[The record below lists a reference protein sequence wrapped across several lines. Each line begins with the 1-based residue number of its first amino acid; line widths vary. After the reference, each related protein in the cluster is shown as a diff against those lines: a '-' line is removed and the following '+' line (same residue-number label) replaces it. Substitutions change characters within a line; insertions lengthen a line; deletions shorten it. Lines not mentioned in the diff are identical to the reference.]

1 MKPSRRSAAV
11 AGGFSLALF
20 GVLAL
25 IAGVH
30 LEHIQG
36 AASALALAGL
46 YGGVFALA
54 EAVYLRLER
63 PKTGEMLFV
72 SGFMAV
78 MMIARFVMLD
88 FVTADY
94 NAFLSG
100 WVEIF
105 REGGFR
111 MLAEDVGDYNLLY
124 QYVLLL
130 IAKTPLK
137 DLYLIKLLSVFFDYA
152 LALVMMRAAKT
163 YAGERAGVPVLCVV
177 LALPTVLTDGALWS
191 QCDTVYVFFIILA
204 LLLLEKNRPM
214 GSAASLAVAF
224 AFKLQTIF
232 FFPVVLLGL
241 IHRRYRL
248 RDALVFFAAY
258 LATLLPALLAG
269 RTLVDALMIYASQ
282 SVGQYFDRLS
292 YNAPNFYL
300 FFPMIEFKGTQGFTL
315 VRYLP
320 GIDAAGVNPYL
331 TEPMMQAIQ
340 SAALYACVI
349 LTLLVVIYWLI
360 HYKEITPDMTLGF
373 ALFFAIFLPF
383 VMPKI
388 HDRYF
393 FLADMLSVLYASR
406 HKNRR
411 FMPLLVVGASFMCY
425 VPYLMRQNPIDERWL
440 SLMMLGALVI
450 VSRDLLAG
458 MKRNRALCGEVK
470 A

>member
-1 MKPSRRSAAV
+1 MKPSQRSAFI

-46 YGGVFALA
+46 YGGVYALS
-54 EAVYLRLER
+54 EIVYLRLEK
-63 PKTGEMLFV
+63 PKAGELLFV

-94 NAFLSG
+94 NAFLSS

-130 IAKTPLK
+130 ISETPLK

-163 YAGERAGVPVLCVV
+163 YAGERAGVPALCMV

-204 LLLLEKNRPM
+204 LLLLEKNHPM

-258 LATLLPALLAG
+258 LATLLPALVAG
-269 RTLVDALMIYASQ
+269 RSLIDALMIYASQ

-373 ALFFAIFLPF
+373 ALFFSIFLPF

-393 FLADMLSVLYASR
+393 FLADMLSVLYAFR

-411 FMPLLVVGASFMCY
+411 FMPLLVIGASFMCY

-440 SLMMLGALVI
+440 SLMMLLALTI

>member
-1 MKPSRRSAAV
+1 MKPSQRGAFI

-46 YGGVFALA
+46 YGGVYALS
-54 EAVYLRLER
+54 EIVYLRLEK
-63 PKTGEMLFV
+63 PKTGELLFV

-130 IAKTPLK
+130 ISETPLK

-163 YAGERAGVPVLCVV
+163 YAGERAGVPALCMV

-204 LLLLEKNRPM
+204 LLLLEKNHPM

-258 LATLLPALLAG
+258 LATLLPALVAG
-269 RTLVDALMIYASQ
+269 RSLIDALMIYASQ

-393 FLADMLSVLYASR
+393 FLADMLSVLYAFR

-411 FMPLLVVGASFMCY
+411 FMPLLVIGASFMCY

-440 SLMMLGALVI
+440 SLMMLLALTI

>member
-1 MKPSRRSAAV
+1 MKPSQRGAWIAV
-11 AGGFSLALF
+11 GFSVALF
-20 GVLAL
+20 AVLAL
-25 IAGVH
+25 IAGVY
-30 LEHIQG
+30 LEHVQG

-54 EAVYLRLER
+54 EIVYLRLEK
-63 PKTGEMLFV
+63 PKTGELLFV
-72 SGFMAV
+72 CGFMAV

-105 REGGFR
+105 REGGFK

-130 IAKTPLK
+130 IAKSPLK

-152 LALVMMRAAKT
+152 LALVMMRAAK
-163 YAGERAGVPVLCVV
+163 AFACERAGVPALCAV

-204 LLLLEKNRPM
+204 LLLLEKNHPM

-258 LATLLPALLAG
+258 LVTLLPALLAG
-269 RTLVDALMIYASQ
+269 RTLIDALMIYASQ

-340 SAALYACVI
+340 SAALYACVL
-349 LTLLVVIYWLI
+349 LTLMVVIYWLI
-360 HYKEITPDMTLGF
+360 HYREITPDMTLGF

-393 FLADMLSVLYASR
+393 FLADMLSVLYAAR
-406 HKNRR
+406 HRNRR

-458 MKRNRALCGEVK
+458 MKRNRALCREVK